1 MDAAQRRRLG
11 QVVLGV
17 VAVAGLI
24 LILVRFGHWLAL
36 AGAAVLAV
44 LVRIGPPLFR
54 ALSLLGGL
62 RARSG
67 RENTRAAGAQSSPP
81 PARPRPMLRTEA
93 LEVLGLSEGATAE
106 EVRRAYRDLMKKVH
120 PDTGG
125 STYLAKKLNEA
136 KDVLLP

>member
-1 MDAAQRRRLG
+1 M
-11 QVVLGV
+11 
-17 VAVAGLI
+17 
-24 LILVRFGHWLAL
+24 
-36 AGAAVLAV
+36 
-44 LVRIGPPLFR
+44 P
-54 ALSLLGGL
+54 
-62 RARSG
+62 
-67 RENTRAAGAQSSPP
+67 
-81 PARPRPMLRTEA
+81 RTEA